1 MDKEL
6 FWPEIM
12 LGAEMAEG
20 SQLSHMQGIVNSA
33 TVKVGRNLTIRQN
46 TTIGSFFKGSS
57 LLIGDS

>member
-1 MDKEL
+1 
-6 FWPEIM
+6 M

-57 LLIGDS
+57 LLIGDG